1 MSRLIRELESEDGAL
16 QFLFNGEQVAGLA
29 AYWGAGRKEQRL
41 LYTDEQFTE
50 EIKRKPAIMA
60 RVTCAETFLSMFRL
74 REAGKE
80 LQLKIR
86 IEDHILDAVNG
97 SYIWNLSDSGSSA
110 ARAEAEWEK
119 EDREMLCM
127 TPGELAGWL
136 CGYRKG
142 EEIHPELSAELMEKL
157 AQIETVNQAFIDE
170 IV

>member
-1 MSRLIRELESEDGAL
+1 MS
-16 QFLFNGEQVAGLA
+16 GLTA
-29 AYWGAGRKEQRL
+29 HWGAGRKEQRL

-60 RVTCAETFLSMFRL
+60 RVTCAETFLSLFRL

-80 LQLKIR
+80 LQLRIR

-97 SYIWNLSDSGSSA
+97 SYIWKLSDSGSSVV
-110 ARAEAEWEK
+110 RAEAEWDK
-119 EDREMLCM
+119 EGGETLCM
-127 TPGELAGWL
+127 TPGELVMWL
-136 CGYRKG
+136 CGYRKL
-142 EEIHPELSAELMEKL
+142 EEIRPELSAELLEQL